1 MKKCLHIFISVLL
14 SVNVLFIGS
23 GINIMRCAHTGTVR
37 VMTAIGDNVMNNMG
51 DTECSLTSSCM
62 SMTHVELSPTVIV
75 QQVTT
80 DFHVLQPILAV
91 LPSLVAEWQHPTVCR
106 SFVQPIHVVWKSPP
120 RDYLN
125 FIRILLI

>member
-51 DTECSLTSSCM
+51 DMECTLTSSCM

-91 LPSLVAEWQHPTVCR
+91 LPCLVAEWQHPTVCR